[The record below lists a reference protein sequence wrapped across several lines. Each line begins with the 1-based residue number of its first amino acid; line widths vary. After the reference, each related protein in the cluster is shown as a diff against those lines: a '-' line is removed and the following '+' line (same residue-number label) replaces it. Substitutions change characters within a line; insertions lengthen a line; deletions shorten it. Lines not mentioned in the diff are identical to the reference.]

1 MNNQLLSILAG
12 TVIAVGLA
20 PVALADSSQDSS
32 SEKNSVTLSGESLRT
47 VSPRSASNDFGNFF
61 LGTSPIGQTGTETEG
76 EAANLSGEGFQINE
90 QLELV
95 VGDTLDSREDL
106 NLFPL
111 ESEPGDSQR
120 VKLQVDLGE

>member
-1 MNNQLLSILAG
+1 MSNKLLSILVG
-12 TVIAVGLA
+12 TALAVGLA
-20 PVALADSSQDSS
+20 PVALADSIPTSS
-32 SEKNSVTLSGESLRT
+32 SENSSVTLSGESLRR
-47 VSPRSASNDFGNFF
+47 VSPRNASDDFGNFF
-61 LGTSPIGQTGTETEG
+61 LGTSSIGQTGTETED
-76 EAANLSGEGFQINE
+76 ESADSSGGGFQINN

-95 VGDTLDSREDL
+95 VGDTLDSRESL